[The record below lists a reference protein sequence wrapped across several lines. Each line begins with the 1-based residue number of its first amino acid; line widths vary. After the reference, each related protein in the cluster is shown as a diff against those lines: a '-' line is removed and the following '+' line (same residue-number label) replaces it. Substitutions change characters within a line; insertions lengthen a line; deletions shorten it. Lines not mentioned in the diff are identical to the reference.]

1 MHMRAIPVLRTND
14 ANSTCVWFSR
24 FGFSEDWRWQSEM
37 CGPITVSVSCA
48 GGATLYIS
56 EGRAKDMDSTSP
68 TEVYLIVAEIET
80 VSKEVGLAPEL
91 MPWGDQ
97 EIRVQMPDGNFVT
110 FSQPAS
116 D

>member
-1 MHMRAIPVLRTND
+1 
-14 ANSTCVWFSR
+14 
-24 FGFSEDWRWQSEM
+24 
-37 CGPITVSVSCA
+37 
-48 GGATLYIS
+48 
-56 EGRAKDMDSTSP
+56 MDSTSP

-97 EIRVQMPDGNFVT
+97 EIRVRMPDGNFVT

-116 D
+116 E